1 MALPP
6 AEDVGAEFASVS
18 PVFPDYLLPGEDRL
32 PQLVVGTDASNVAPN
47 GEKRSD
53 IIR

>member
-18 PVFPDYLLPGEDRL
+18 PVFPDYLLPGKDRL
-32 PQLVVGTDASNVAPN
+32 PQLVVGSDASNVAPN

>member
-1 MALPP
+1 MTLPP
-6 AEDVGAEFASVS
+6 AENVGAEFASVS

-32 PQLVVGTDASNVAPN
+32 PQLVVSSDTPNVAPN